1 MKKNFVSLA
10 ISLGCAAMAFAQTA
24 PAQTAS
30 NAAPPPST
38 PSGVN
43 ASLPTKVAVINVQQ
57 AIYQTKEGSSAAA
70 SVTAKYQPK
79 KEEFE
84 KRQRD
89 MQNISDQLKKGSATM
104 SDDAKQKLERD
115 LDGKQKSL
123 QRDTQETSDDYEQEM
138 GKIFQE
144 IGNKMLKS
152 AIEPYCYQN
161 GYAVVIDVSNQ
172 QTPVIWMAPSAD
184 ITADI
189 IKLYDQAHPATGAP
203 AAAKPATLPK
213 PQTPPVIK
221 K

>member
-1 MKKNFVSLA
+1 MKKNFATFVL
-10 ISLGCAAMAFAQTA
+10 SLGCAAIAFAQPA

-30 NAAPPPST
+30 TATPPASA

-57 AIYQTKEGSSAAA
+57 AIYNTKEGSGAAA
-70 SVTAKYQPK
+70 AVTAKFQPK
-79 KEEFE
+79 KDDFE

-89 MQNISDQLKKGSATM
+89 MQQISDQLKKGSATM

-115 LDGKQKSL
+115 LDAKSKSL
-123 QRDTQETSDDYEQEM
+123 QRDTQEVSDDYEQEM

-189 IKLYDQAHPATGAP
+189 IKLYDQAHPAMGAP
-203 AAAKPATLPK
+203 AAKPAGPVK
-213 PQTPPVIK
+213 PPTPTTIRK
-221 K
+221 